1 MVIMYRDWHEMLP
14 FSLHAYCTAIRT
26 SKGTT
31 LYSLVY
37 AMEVVMLLKVEIPS
51 LRVLVDSELEEVK
64 WAKVRYE

>member
-1 MVIMYRDWHEMLP
+1 MLP